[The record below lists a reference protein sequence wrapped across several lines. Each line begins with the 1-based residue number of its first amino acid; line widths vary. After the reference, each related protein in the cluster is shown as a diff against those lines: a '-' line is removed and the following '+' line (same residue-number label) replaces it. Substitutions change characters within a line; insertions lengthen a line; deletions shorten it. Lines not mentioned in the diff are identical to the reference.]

1 MQPQQFR
8 FDRLR
13 PEIQEQVWNDASWTK
28 AIFIRD
34 PAERVLSA
42 YLDKVV
48 QTHET
53 QRKPRTIWIQCVI
66 CRIHWYSLVGWN
78 STWHQR
84 DTWSND
90 WTIMHVRPSL
100 ATTGLVVWSLSWK
113 IYQSLIIYIGTSL
126 DNAAALHSKGSIVA
140 KGKHVRN
147 VWQALSGNGTR
158 QAQGLSCSSHVA
170 AYPPDDA
177 STSWAWSSGWQL
189 DSNNK

>member
-1 MQPQQFR
+1 MVALFTIYHWSQRLSKVYPIANWWMQPQQFR

-13 PEIQEQVWNDASWTK
+13 PEIQEQVWNDACWTR

-42 YLDKVV
+42 NLDNVV

-53 QRKPRTIWIQCVI
+53 QRKPPFGYNVSFAEA
-66 CRIHWYSLVGWN
+66 IHRYSLVGRN

-100 ATTGLVVWSLSWK
+100 ATTGLVLWSLSRK
-113 IYQSLIIYIGTSL
+113 IYQSLIIYSIGSL
-126 DNAAALHSKGSIVA
+126 DNAAALHSKA
-140 KGKHVRN
+140 FCCKR
-147 VWQALSGNGTR
+147 
-158 QAQGLSCSSHVA
+158 
-170 AYPPDDA
+170 
-177 STSWAWSSGWQL
+177 
-189 DSNNK
+189 